1 MDDDGI
7 ADAPEAEEG
16 ENKTDKGAKTKAVT
30 DDPSGSSSSDKKKNK
45 GKKAGEVIDANEED
59 GDLM

>member
-1 MDDDGI
+1 MDDEAI
-7 ADAPEAEEG
+7 AEAPEAEEG

-30 DDPSGSSSSDKKKNK
+30 DDPSGSSSSDKKKK
-45 GKKAGEVIDANEED
+45 GKKAGEIIEANEED